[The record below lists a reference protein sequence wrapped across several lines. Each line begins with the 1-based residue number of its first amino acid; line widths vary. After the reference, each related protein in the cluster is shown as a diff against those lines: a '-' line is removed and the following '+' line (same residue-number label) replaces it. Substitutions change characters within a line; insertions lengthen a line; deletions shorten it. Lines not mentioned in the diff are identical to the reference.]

1 MLKNKTYILCGK
13 KVEVLGIRK
22 ANIEPFFPTFDVC
35 DIKIEGKV
43 CSVVADEL
51 EQAIHNGNNR
61 LTFVYD

>member
-13 KVEVLGIRK
+13 KVEVLCTRK
-22 ANIEPFFPTFDVC
+22 ADIEPFFPTFDVC
-35 DIKIEGKV
+35 DIKIEGQV

-51 EQAIHNGNNR
+51 EQAIHNDDNR